1 MSALVSTEDR
11 HPAHRH
17 RRLTR
22 RPGCCASSREAAR
35 DRRPAP
41 RPPGPRRRDRRLLV
55 LRAVTGRG
63 RVLVVDD
70 ERHVRGML
78 RDLVEHLGYD
88 ASTAA
93 SGELAIVA
101 MAAEQ
106 PDIVLLDLVMP
117 GMSGLE
123 VLAYFRRHYPAVP
136 VILIS
141 GSMTEE
147 IERQARARGA
157 FSIVG
162 KPFDLD
168 TLRDVVAAAIRSVSG
183 G

>member
-1 MSALVSTEDR
+1 
-11 HPAHRH
+11 
-17 RRLTR
+17 
-22 RPGCCASSREAAR
+22 
-35 DRRPAP
+35 
-41 RPPGPRRRDRRLLV
+41 
-55 LRAVTGRG
+55 
-63 RVLVVDD
+63 
-70 ERHVRGML
+70 
-78 RDLVEHLGYD
+78 
-88 ASTAA
+88 
-93 SGELAIVA
+93 
-101 MAAEQ
+101 
-106 PDIVLLDLVMP
+106 
-117 GMSGLE
+117 MSGLE